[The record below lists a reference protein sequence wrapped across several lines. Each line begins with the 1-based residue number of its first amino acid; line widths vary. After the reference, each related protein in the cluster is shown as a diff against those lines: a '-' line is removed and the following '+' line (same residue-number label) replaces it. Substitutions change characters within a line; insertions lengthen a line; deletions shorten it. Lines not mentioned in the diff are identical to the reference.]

1 MSKQYIRIERSL
13 LLHGNEFALG
23 LDAMLLYAML
33 RDRCTLSARN
43 GLHDADGRIYVYCSR
58 ESAAEMVGCSVRK
71 AVTLFRALADAGLL
85 REVATGGAK
94 RIYVKQWTEPSV
106 LHTAESLRDG
116 GFFNITIDR
125 VHVMP
130 ENYITIDIA
139 MLASNI
145 SNRAKVLYALLS
157 DASSKQRLY
166 GRDVCSLPRET
177 AMPLLQCG
185 RDTLRKTYAELEEAG
200 LISRSGRQG
209 YGGQRAVSITADSGP
224 ICPSSTTVGDNLQVQ
239 WADNC
244 TTVGDNLQVQWADNC
259 TQTNLRDPSLIS
271 HPCLTSNCPP
281 AHAGGQNAL
290 EKEHT
295 DNVLLQDDTLRKEP
309 VLHADEMTLQVL
321 KEPGR
326 SSTSKS
332 YMWLYRTSGC
342 AQQAVVLYEYQ
353 PTKKVDH
360 AEVFL
365 QGFSGWCTQM
375 GTRDATSYPRIFE
388 RLSAGPMHSEDLMRH
403 CKRCPRRCKRTH
415 RQ

>member
-1 MSKQYIRIERSL
+1 MSTQYIRIERSL
-13 LLHGNEFALG
+13 LLHGNEFG
-23 LDAMLLYAML
+23 LTLDGEILYAMM
-33 RDRCTLSARN
+33 RDRCTLSAKN
-43 GLHDADGRIYVYCSR
+43 GLYDDDGCIYIYCSR
-58 ESAAEMVGCSVRK
+58 KSAAKMVGCSVRK
-71 AVTLFRALADAGLL
+71 AVTLCHALATAGLI
-85 REVATGGAK
+85 REVTTGGSH
-94 RIYVKQWTEPSV
+94 RIYVRQWSEPSV

-116 GFFNITIDR
+116 GFFNVTIDR

-130 ENYITIDIA
+130 EDYITIDVA

-185 RDTLRKTYAELEEAG
+185 RDTLRKAYAELEEAG

-244 TTVGDNLQVQWADNC
+244 TTVGDNLPVQWADNC

-295 DNVLLQDDTLRKEP
+295 DNVLFQDDTLRKEP
-309 VLHADEMTLQVL
+309 VPHADETTLQVL
-321 KEPGR
+321 KEPGC
-326 SSTSKS
+326 SSASKS

-342 AQQAVVLYEYQ
+342 AQQVVVLYEYQ

-365 QGFSGWCTQM
+365 RGFNDWCTRM
-375 GTRDATSYPRIFE
+375 GTRDATSYSRI
-388 RLSAGPMHSEDLMRH
+388 SVG
-403 CKRCPRRCKRTH
+403 
-415 RQ
+415 

>member
-1 MSKQYIRIERSL
+1 MSQYIRVERSL
-13 LLHGNEFALG
+13 LRHGSEFSLS

-33 RDRCTLSARN
+33 RDRCTLSAKN
-43 GLHDADGRIYVYCSR
+43 GLHDANGRIYIYCSR

-71 AVTLFRALADAGLL
+71 AVTLCHALAAAGLI
-85 REVATGGAK
+85 REVTTGGSHQ
-94 RIYVKQWTEPSV
+94 IYVKQWCEPSV
-106 LHTAESLRDG
+106 LHSAESLRDG
-116 GFFNITIDR
+116 GFFDVTIDR

-130 ENYITIDIA
+130 EDYITIDIA

-244 TTVGDNLQVQWADNC
+244 T
-259 TQTNLRDPSLIS
+259 QTNLRDPSLIS
-271 HPCLTSNCPP
+271 YPCLTSNCPP

-295 DNVLLQDDTLRKEP
+295 DNVLLQNDTLRKEP
-309 VLHADEMTLQVL
+309 VPHADETTLQVL
-321 KEPGR
+321 KEPGH
-326 SSTSKS
+326 SFSSKS

-342 AQQAVVLYEYQ
+342 VKQAVVLYEYQ
-353 PTKKVDH
+353 PTKKWTTQRSSCEDSTTG
-360 AEVFL
+360 AR
-365 QGFSGWCTQM
+365 GWVPGIPQATQEYPGGWVLGPCTAKI
-375 GTRDATSYPRIFE
+375 G
-388 RLSAGPMHSEDLMRH
+388 
-403 CKRCPRRCKRTH
+403 
-415 RQ
+415 

>member
-1 MSKQYIRIERSL
+1 MSTQYIRIERSL
-13 LLHGNEFALG
+13 LLHGNEFG
-23 LDAMLLYAML
+23 LTLDGEILYAMM
-33 RDRCTLSARN
+33 RDRCTLSAKN
-43 GLHDADGRIYVYCSR
+43 GLYDDDGCIYIYCSR
-58 ESAAEMVGCSVRK
+58 KSAAKMVGCSVRK
-71 AVTLFRALADAGLL
+71 AVTLCHALVAAGLI
-85 REVATGGAK
+85 REVTTGGSH
-94 RIYVKQWTEPSV
+94 RIYVRQWSEPSV

-116 GFFNITIDR
+116 GFFDVTIDR

-130 ENYITIDIA
+130 EDYITIDVA

-177 AMPLLQCG
+177 AMSLLQCG

-224 ICPSSTTVGDNLQVQ
+224 ICPSS
-239 WADNC
+239 A
-244 TTVGDNLQVQWADNC
+244 TVGDNLQVQWADNC

-271 HPCLTSNCPP
+271 YPCLTSNCPP

-309 VLHADEMTLQVL
+309 VLHADETTLENVIA
-321 KEPGR
+321 PDF
-326 SSTSKS
+326 SSWSIVT
-332 YMWLYRTSGC
+332 
-342 AQQAVVLYEYQ
+342 
-353 PTKKVDH
+353 
-360 AEVFL
+360 
-365 QGFSGWCTQM
+365 
-375 GTRDATSYPRIFE
+375 
-388 RLSAGPMHSEDLMRH
+388 
-403 CKRCPRRCKRTH
+403 
-415 RQ
+415 

>member
-1 MSKQYIRIERSL
+1 MSQYIRVERSL
-13 LLHGNEFALG
+13 LRHGSEFSLS

-33 RDRCTLSARN
+33 RDRCTLSAKN
-43 GLHDADGRIYVYCSR
+43 GLHDANGRIYIYCAR
-58 ESAAEMVGCSVRK
+58 ESAAKMVGCSVRK
-71 AVTLFRALADAGLL
+71 AVTLFTQLVDAGLI
-85 REVATGGAK
+85 REVATGGSK

-106 LHTAESLRDG
+106 LHSAESLRDG
-116 GFFNITIDR
+116 GFFDITIDR

-130 ENYITIDIA
+130 EDYITIDVA

-145 SNRAKVLYALLS
+145 SNRAKVLYTLLS

-244 TTVGDNLQVQWADNC
+244 T
-259 TQTNLRDPSLIS
+259 QTNLRDPSLIS

-295 DNVLLQDDTLRKEP
+295 DNVLFQDDTLRKEP
-309 VLHADEMTLQVL
+309 VPHADETTLQVL
-321 KEPGR
+321 KKPGH
-326 SSTSKS
+326 SFSSKS

-342 AQQAVVLYEYQ
+342 VKQTVVLYEYQ
-353 PTKKVDH
+353 PTKKWTTQRSSCEDSTTG
-360 AEVFL
+360 AR
-365 QGFSGWCTQM
+365 GWVPGMPQATQEYPGGWVLDPCT
-375 GTRDATSYPRIFE
+375 AKI
-388 RLSAGPMHSEDLMRH
+388 
-403 CKRCPRRCKRTH
+403 
-415 RQ
+415 

>member
-1 MSKQYIRIERSL
+1 M
-13 LLHGNEFALG
+13 
-23 LDAMLLYAML
+23 
-33 RDRCTLSARN
+33 
-43 GLHDADGRIYVYCSR
+43 
-58 ESAAEMVGCSVRK
+58 
-71 AVTLFRALADAGLL
+71 
-85 REVATGGAK
+85 
-94 RIYVKQWTEPSV
+94 
-106 LHTAESLRDG
+106 
-116 GFFNITIDR
+116 
-125 VHVMP
+125 
-130 ENYITIDIA
+130 
-139 MLASNI
+139 
-145 SNRAKVLYALLS
+145 
-157 DASSKQRLY
+157 
-166 GRDVCSLPRET
+166 
-177 AMPLLQCG
+177 
-185 RDTLRKTYAELEEAG
+185 
-200 LISRSGRQG
+200 
-209 YGGQRAVSITADSGP
+209 
-224 ICPSSTTVGDNLQVQ
+224 
-239 WADNC
+239 
-244 TTVGDNLQVQWADNC
+244 QWADNC

-271 HPCLTSNCPP
+271 YPCLTSNCPP

-388 RLSAGPMHSEDLMRH
+388 WLGAGPMHSEDLMRH
-403 CKRCPRRCKRTH
+403 CKRCPRRCKRTP
-415 RQ
+415 RQRLENAIALGFSNWSIVT

>member
-13 LLHGNEFALG
+13 LLHGNEFALS

-33 RDRCTLSARN
+33 RDRCTLSAKN
-43 GLHDADGRIYVYCSR
+43 GLHDADGRIYIYCSR
-58 ESAAEMVGCSVRK
+58 KSAAKMVGCSVRK
-71 AVTLFRALADAGLL
+71 AVALFKALGDAGLI
-85 REVATGGAK
+85 REVATGGSR
-94 RIYVKQWTEPSV
+94 RIYVKQWSEPSV
-106 LHTAESLRDG
+106 LHSAESLRDG
-116 GFFNITIDR
+116 GFFDVTIDR

-130 ENYITIDIA
+130 EDYITIDVA
-139 MLASNI
+139 MLARNI
-145 SNRAKVLYALLS
+145 SNRTKVLYTLLS

-185 RDTLRKTYAELEEAG
+185 RDTLRKTYVELEEAG

-244 TTVGDNLQVQWADNC
+244 T
-259 TQTNLRDPSLIS
+259 QTNLRDPSLIS
-271 HPCLTSNCPP
+271 YPCLTSNCPP

-309 VLHADEMTLQVL
+309 VPHADETTLQVL
-321 KEPGR
+321 KEPGH
-326 SSTSKS
+326 SFSSKS

-342 AQQAVVLYEYQ
+342 VKQAVVLYEYQ
-353 PTKKVDH
+353 PTKKWTTQRPSCKDSV
-360 AEVFL
+360 AGARRWVPGMPQATREYS
-365 QGFSGWCTQM
+365 SGWVLDPCT
-375 GTRDATSYPRIFE
+375 AKI
-388 RLSAGPMHSEDLMRH
+388 
-403 CKRCPRRCKRTH
+403 
-415 RQ
+415 

>member
-1 MSKQYIRIERSL
+1 MSTQYIRIERSL
-13 LLHGNEFALG
+13 LLHGNEFG
-23 LDAMLLYAML
+23 LTLDGEILYAMM
-33 RDRCTLSARN
+33 RDRCTLSAKN
-43 GLHDADGRIYVYCSR
+43 GLYDDDGCIYIYCSR
-58 ESAAEMVGCSVRK
+58 KSAAKMVGCSVRK
-71 AVTLFRALADAGLL
+71 AVTLCHALATAGLI
-85 REVATGGAK
+85 REVTTGGSH
-94 RIYVKQWTEPSV
+94 RIYVRQWSEPSV

-116 GFFNITIDR
+116 GFFNVTIDR

-130 ENYITIDIA
+130 EDYITIDVA

-185 RDTLRKTYAELEEAG
+185 RDTLRKAYAELEEAG

-244 TTVGDNLQVQWADNC
+244 TTVGDNLPVQWADNC

-295 DNVLLQDDTLRKEP
+295 DNVLFQDDTLRKEP
-309 VLHADEMTLQVL
+309 VPHADETTLENVIA
-321 KEPGR
+321 PDF
-326 SSTSKS
+326 SSWSIVT
-332 YMWLYRTSGC
+332 
-342 AQQAVVLYEYQ
+342 
-353 PTKKVDH
+353 
-360 AEVFL
+360 
-365 QGFSGWCTQM
+365 
-375 GTRDATSYPRIFE
+375 
-388 RLSAGPMHSEDLMRH
+388 
-403 CKRCPRRCKRTH
+403 
-415 RQ
+415 